1 MLHGNMANNVPLLA
15 KTEISEMAPRPTPL
29 TFSLLQQIYAA
40 GGPVQ
45 KTYKKYGIQYQNTEF
60 LVLQKNEL
68 WVDKEKEIKSLLP
81 SYSCLKS
88 PDQSPKMVT
97 LRGFF
102 TTFKNIF
109 SLQKISAKNP
119 EQTFTLLKNELE
131 KKSSFSSIQ
140 EFLPDFLKTYEIIFE
155 TNLLSGI
162 AVKKLEFILKKENI
176 KSTEVV
182 KNSFLF
188 CKNQKNF
195 SLPSLQNEVGN
206 SIEISDESPFVSH
219 SFEKKEPDSNIQ
231 QWWNG
236 LPEWKKRYLEPTFSH
251 AILFLRLREYSR
263 WLIVKKIHEL
273 RQLVL
278 ETADTLEF
286 SLSKNIYFCTLEEI
300 MAGTAQEAVALQRKK
315 LYATNPGHSFPA
327 SSSLKPQGVASG
339 QATGVLCTT
348 STLDSSQ
355 ASILFTELL
364 TPDLTIYFPQIKGIV
379 SMQGSFLSH
388 IAIVAREAGIPVIVH
403 FSPSEEIKLGD
414 KIFMDG
420 DTGEIKKM

>member
-1 MLHGNMANNVPLLA
+1 MANNLTLLA

-60 LVLQKNEL
+60 LVLQENEL

-81 SYSCLKS
+81 SYSCLKTL
-88 PDQSPKMVT
+88 DHSPKMVT
-97 LRGFF
+97 LNGAF

-119 EQTFTLLKNELE
+119 EKQFVILKNELE
-131 KKSSFSSIQ
+131 NKSSISSIQ
-140 EFLPDFLKTYEIIFE
+140 EFLPNFLKTYEIIFE

-162 AVKKLEFILKKENI
+162 AVKKLEFILKKESI
-176 KSTEVV
+176 KPTEVIQ
-182 KNSFLF
+182 NSFLF
-188 CKNQKNF
+188 CKNQENF
-195 SLPSLQNEVGN
+195 FLPSLEHVLGN
-206 SIEISDESPFVSH
+206 SIEISDESAFVS
-219 SFEKKEPDSNIQ
+219 SPFTPKEPSTNIQ
-231 QWWNG
+231 EWWNK
-236 LPEWKKRYLEPTFSH
+236 LPEWKRNYLQPTFAN

-263 WLIVKKIHEL
+263 WLIVKKINEL
-273 RQLVL
+273 RQRVL
-278 ETADTLEF
+278 EIADTLEF

-300 MAGTAQEAVALQRKK
+300 LSGTAQEAMALQRKK
-315 LYATNPGHSFPA
+315 IYTSGGEFIGSL

-339 QATGVLCTT
+339 QVIGILCT
-348 STLDSSQ
+348 SS
-355 ASILFTELL
+355 ALHSGDSILFTELL
-364 TPDLTIYFPQIKGIV
+364 TPDLITYFPKIKGII
-379 SMQGSFLSH
+379 SRQGSFLSH
-388 IAIVAREAGIPVIVH
+388 IAIVARESGIPVIVH

-420 DTGEIKKM
+420 DTGEIKKQ